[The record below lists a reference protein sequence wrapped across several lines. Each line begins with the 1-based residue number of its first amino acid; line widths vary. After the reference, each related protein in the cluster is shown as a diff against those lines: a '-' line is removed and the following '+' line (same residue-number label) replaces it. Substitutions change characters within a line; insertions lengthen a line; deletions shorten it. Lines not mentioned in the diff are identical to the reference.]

1 VTTLFLCSMLALTSF
16 VGGAAQPAT
25 GPLRIVVIEGEG
37 AVNIIQQK
45 TAVAPII
52 EVRDR
57 NNLPVSGATV
67 TFTIQGGKTAVF
79 AGGSPTLTVTTNAAG
94 RAVAAAVNPLSSGT
108 VQIQATAA
116 FQGQTAAAT
125 ITQTNVMT
133 AAPAGGSAAST
144 GGGAAGGGGGGLSG
158 GAIAGIAGGVAAA
171 GAAVVLTQKSDE
183 ADGTDGAGGASGGVT
198 TAIDPAV
205 SAALGTY
212 TLATVNGVGLPAT
225 TVSSP
230 PATCAVVT
238 DNATLSLTA
247 DNGERRYEVRETSR
261 TTCPIGSNTNFQSG
275 STGTWTISGNTITFT
290 PLSDNFLLD
299 AATLSNGSLTM
310 TVRPPHIDAGRE
322 APRVTTVWRK

>member
-52 EVRDR
+52 EVRDQ

-108 VQIQATAA
+108 VQIQAAAA

-133 AAPAGGSAAST
+133 AAPAGASAAT

-171 GAAVVLTQKSDE
+171 GAAAVLTQKRDESDQV
-183 ADGTDGAGGASGGVT
+183 ATA
-198 TAIDPAV
+198 AIDPAV
-205 SAALGTY
+205 SAAVGTY
-212 TLATVNGVGLPAT
+212 TLVTVNGVGLPAT

-247 DNGERRYEVRETSR
+247 DDRDRRYEVRETSR

-290 PLSDNFLLD
+290 PFSDNFLLD

-310 TVRPPHIDAGRE
+310 TARPPHIDAGRE

>member
-1 VTTLFLCSMLALTSF
+1 VTTLFFCSMLALTSF
-16 VGGAAQPAT
+16 VGGPAQPAT
-25 GPLRIVVIEGEG
+25 GGLRIVVIEGEG

-45 TAVAPII
+45 TAVAPIV
-52 EVRDR
+52 EVRDQ
-57 NNLPVSGATV
+57 NNLPVVGATV

-79 AGGSPTLTVTTNAAG
+79 AGGSQTLTVTTNAAG
-94 RAVAAAVNPLSSGT
+94 RAVAAAVNPLNSGT
-108 VQIQATAA
+108 VQIQAAAA
-116 FQGQTAAAT
+116 FQGQAAAAT

-133 AAPAGGSAAST
+133 AAQAGAST
-144 GGGAAGGGGGGLSG
+144 GGPAGGGGGGLG
-158 GAIAGIAGGVAAA
+158 VGAIAGIAGGVAAA

-183 ADGTDGAGGASGGVT
+183 AGGTNGVGGAGGGVT

-212 TLATVNGVGLPAT
+212 TLVTVNGVGLPAT

-290 PLSDNFLLD
+290 PTSDNFLLD

>member
-1 VTTLFLCSMLALTSF
+1 MLTLTSF
-16 VGGAAQPAT
+16 VGGAQPVS

-45 TAVAPII
+45 TAVAPIV
-52 EVRDR
+52 EVRDQ
-57 NNLPVSGATV
+57 NNLPIAGATV

-79 AGGSPTLTVTTNAAG
+79 AGGSQTLTVTTNAAG
-94 RAVAAAVNPLSSGT
+94 RAVAAAVTPLSSGT
-108 VQIQATAA
+108 VQIQAAAA
-116 FQGQTAAAT
+116 FQGQTAGAA
-125 ITQTNVMT
+125 
-133 AAPAGGSAAST
+133 AASA
-144 GGGAAGGGGGGLSG
+144 GGAAGGGGGGLGG

-212 TLATVNGVGLPAT
+212 TLVTVNGMGLPAT

-230 PATCAVVT
+230 PASCAVAT

-247 DNGERRYEVRETSR
+247 DNREQRYEVRETSR
-261 TTCPIGSNTNFQSG
+261 TTCPIGSNTSFQSS
-275 STGTWTISGNTITFT
+275 STGTWTISGSTITFT
-290 PLSDNFLLD
+290 SISDNFLLD
-299 AATLSNGSLTM
+299 VATLSNGSLTM

>member
-1 VTTLFLCSMLALTSF
+1 MTTLFLCSMLALTPF
-16 VGGAAQPAT
+16 VDGATQPAA

-52 EVRDR
+52 EVRDQ
-57 NNLPVSGATV
+57 NNLPVGGVTV

-79 AGGSPTLTVTTNAAG
+79 AGGSQTLTVTTNAAG

-108 VQIQATAA
+108 VQIQAAAA

-133 AAPAGGSAAST
+133 AAQAGASAAST
-144 GGGAAGGGGGGLSG
+144 GGAAGGGGGGGLGG

-183 ADGTDGAGGASGGVT
+183 GDEDAT

-212 TLATVNGVGLPAT
+212 TLVTVNGVGLPAT
-225 TVSSP
+225 TVASP
-230 PATCAVVT
+230 PATCAVAT

-247 DNGERRYEVRETSR
+247 DGGERRYEVRETSR
-261 TTCPIGSNTNFQSG
+261 TTCPIGSNTSFQS
-275 STGTWTISGNTITFT
+275 STTGTWTISGSTITFT
-290 PLSDNFLLD
+290 PTSDNFLLD

>member
-1 VTTLFLCSMLALTSF
+1 MLTLTSF
-16 VGGAAQPAT
+16 VGAAQPVS

-45 TAVAPII
+45 TAVAPIV
-52 EVRDR
+52 EVRDQ
-57 NNLPVSGATV
+57 NNLPVAGATV

-79 AGGSPTLTVTTNAAG
+79 AGGSQTLTVTTNAAG
-94 RAVAAAVNPLSSGT
+94 RAVAAAMNPLSSGT
-108 VQIQATAA
+108 VQIQAAAA

-133 AAPAGGSAAST
+133 AAQAGAAAASA
-144 GGGAAGGGGGGLSG
+144 GGAAVGGGGGLGG

-183 ADGTDGAGGASGGVT
+183 ADGTDGTGGASGGVT

-212 TLATVNGVGLPAT
+212 TLVTVNGVGLPAT

-261 TTCPIGSNTNFQSG
+261 TTCPIGSNTSFQS
-275 STGTWTISGNTITFT
+275 STTGTWTISGSTITFT

-299 AATLSNGSLTM
+299 VATLSNGSLTM

>member
-1 VTTLFLCSMLALTSF
+1 MTTLFLCSMLALTPF

-52 EVRDR
+52 EVRDQ
-57 NNLPVSGATV
+57 NNLPVGGVTV

-79 AGGSPTLTVTTNAAG
+79 AGGSQTLTVTTNAAG

-108 VQIQATAA
+108 VQIQAAAA

-133 AAPAGGSAAST
+133 AAQAGASAAST
-144 GGGAAGGGGGGLSG
+144 GGAAGGGGLGG

-183 ADGTDGAGGASGGVT
+183 GDEEEPT

-212 TLATVNGVGLPAT
+212 TLVTVNGVGLPAT

-230 PATCAVVT
+230 PATCAVAT

-247 DNGERRYEVRETSR
+247 DGGERRYEVRETSR
-261 TTCPIGSNTNFQSG
+261 TTCPIGSNTSFQSS
-275 STGTWTISGNTITFT
+275 STGRWTISGSTITFT